1 MSCTSVLNTDIIWLV
16 LQHAAYNDNFWDY
29 RTLRACCC
37 VSSEWYPLAKK
48 MLFRFIVL
56 RDRQQVRILQQTRG
70 KHLQIGPNAPFGRPG
85 YDVFTPGDI
94 WEAQTRILECHWSHH
109 FCFDDIY
116 HALALFPSLYE
127 VRVILHD
134 FEGPRVHGYD
144 TSWPVPSTIRALRFT
159 GSMIL
164 SEKQNITAASRFTDV
179 LPKYTRLTC
188 LQFKNIW
195 IIPYF
200 QFTRTVQINELTF
213 LELDIHQYLD
223 RLSGDRF
230 DNLLYLILHQK
241 SEHAERAIPQ
251 HIAGVFKRVKSLTVF
266 YHSHV
271 TSPERV
277 PQLSRLSETFPAL
290 TELRLGIRVF
300 RLQMSILALLFSQ
313 IPSGVI
319 SLSLFI
325 SADWYNSPARP
336 TESPPGDTPAIPPN
350 LRYFEYGIEF
360 SAWAR
365 TLGLSVIRPLLDAC
379 ESMGVQLLPTR
390 IYAMTEV
397 VSTPLLF

>member
-1 MSCTSVLNTDIIWLV
+1 MSCTSVLNTDTIWLV
-16 LQHAAYNDNFWDY
+16 LQHAGYSDGLWDY
-29 RTLRACCC
+29 RTLRACCH
-37 VSSEWYPLAKK
+37 VSSEWYPLAKR

-70 KHLQIGPNAPFGRPG
+70 KHLQIGPNTPFGRPG

-94 WEAQTRILECHWSHH
+94 WEAQTRILECHWSHN
-109 FCFDDIY
+109 FLFNDIY

-127 VRVILHD
+127 VRVRLHVY
-134 FEGPRVHGYD
+134 EGPRVHRDD
-144 TSWPVPSTIRALRFT
+144 TSLPIPSTIRALRFT

-164 SEKQNITAASRFTDV
+164 SEDQNIAAASRFTDV

-188 LQFKNIW
+188 LEFKNIW
-195 IIPYF
+195 IMHYF
-200 QFTRTVQINELTF
+200 QFPPPLQSIQINELTF
-213 LELDIHQYLD
+213 LELEIHEWHD
-223 RLSGDRF
+223 KLSGGSF
-230 DNLLYLILHQK
+230 DNLLYLILHHK
-241 SEHAERAIPQ
+241 SGWATPQ
-251 HIAGVFKRVKSLTVF
+251 HTFGVFKRVKSLTVF

-271 TSPERV
+271 TSPGRV

-300 RLQMSILALLFSQ
+300 RLRLSILALLFSH
-313 IPSGVI
+313 IPSGVM

-325 SADWYNSPARP
+325 SADSCNRDRLTEPAP
-336 TESPPGDTPAIPPN
+336 EDTPTIPPN
-350 LRYFEYGIEF
+350 LRYFEYGIEI
-360 SAWAR
+360 SPWTR
-365 TLGLSVIRPLLDAC
+365 TLDLSVLHPLLHTC

-397 VSTPLLF
+397 VSTPLLI